1 MERPIY
7 LFKSH
12 FLFGFLFVYFG
23 GFLVVVFFFRL
34 FTYWYREKL
43 ISFNLF
49 CKFLVSNL
57 NYALHMNQ
65 AIAQL
70 LFQVSISLL
79 LCLFCLLQGICAHS
93 LEEHSLGWQHSYVL
107 AFQKHS
113 WAPTAA
119 TENASCHFIWEFAA
133 VSNSYKKPF
142 TFHLGKSL
150 LLSPTEL
157 CGKD

>member
-1 MERPIY
+1 MAHLSFQVTFLVWFFVC
-7 LFKSH
+7 LFWR
-12 FLFGFLFVYFG
+12 FFG
-23 GFLVVVFFFRL
+23 GGVFFRL